1 MVAVGDFRDAYI
13 IQVLL
18 LLAAGVPGKGSNLA
32 VSAAAVVVASVVL
45 HLAMVELLW
54 VILWVI
60 LRVILW
66 VILLVIL
73 WGA

>member
-1 MVAVGDFRDAYI
+1 VVVVGDFRDAYI

-18 LLAAGVPGKGSNLA
+18 LVAAGVPGKGSTLA
-32 VSAAAVVVASVVL
+32 ASVVVAAAVA
-45 HLAMVELLW
+45 AFELLW
-54 VILWVI
+54 AILWVI